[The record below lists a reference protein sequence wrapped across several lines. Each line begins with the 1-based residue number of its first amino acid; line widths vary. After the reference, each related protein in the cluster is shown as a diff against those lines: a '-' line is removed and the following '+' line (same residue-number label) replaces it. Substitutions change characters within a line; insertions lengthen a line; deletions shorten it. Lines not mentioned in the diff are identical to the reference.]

1 MTCAEPQVRG
11 LLSSGHVQSILGGLP
26 PRSRPVR
33 QRAAALLE
41 ASHELL
47 LDCGAGVRLQA
58 FHTPA
63 RAHRLQLA
71 VLLHGWEGD
80 AASSHVLSLA
90 SLLWQHDFDV
100 VRLNLRDHGAT
111 HHLNRELFHS
121 CRLSDV
127 TGAVRAL
134 SQQLP
139 HQRLYLAG
147 FSLGGNFMLRV
158 AAASEVPT
166 TLATAVAISPVLD
179 PAVTLAALERGLPL
193 YRRYF
198 VRRWS
203 RSLRRKQRAWPE
215 THDFEALLRT
225 ADLRAMTAGLVERCT
240 DFPDLEAYLRGYAI
254 TDGRLETL
262 PVPCALLLA
271 EDDPLV
277 PAADLAR
284 LGAAP
289 GLRIVRTRR
298 GGHCSFIERLDAPS
312 FADRFVLESF
322 AAVAGAAATDADRA
336 VATNPAHAPRAPAPR
351 WHPTPAGREAQ
362 RDPSAP

>member
-1 MTCAEPQVRG
+1 MR
-11 LLSSGHVQSILGGLP
+11 
-26 PRSRPVR
+26 PRTHHGPRL
-33 QRAAALLE
+33 AL
-41 ASHELL
+41 
-47 LDCGAGVRLQA
+47 
-58 FHTPA
+58 
-63 RAHRLQLA
+63 
-71 VLLHGWEGD
+71 LLHGWEGN

-90 SLLWQHDFDV
+90 ALLWQHGFGV

-111 HHLNRELFHS
+111 HHLNRELFHC

-139 HQRLYLAG
+139 HERLYLAG

-158 AAASEVPT
+158 AASSEAPA

-179 PAVTLAALERGLPL
+179 PAATLAALERGVPL
-193 YRRYF
+193 YRHYF

-215 THDFEALLRT
+215 AHDFETLLRT
-225 ADLRAMTAGLVERCT
+225 ADLRAMTAALVERYT
-240 DFPDLEAYLRGYAI
+240 DFPNLEAYLRGYAI
-254 TDGRLETL
+254 TDERLETL
-262 PVPCALLLA
+262 RVPCALLLA

-284 LGAAP
+284 LGGDA

-312 FADRFVLESF
+312 FADRFVLERF
-322 AAVAGAAATDADRA
+322 EAVAGAAAIDSDRA
-336 VATNPAHAPRAPAPR
+336 VATNPAHAPPAPGPR
-351 WHPTPAGREAQ
+351 WRPVPAGPQAQ
-362 RDPSAP
+362 QDPSAP

>member
-1 MTCAEPQVRG
+1 MSHEPKVRG
-11 LLSSGHVQSILGGLP
+11 LLSNGHVQSILGGLP
-26 PRSRPVR
+26 PRTRAVR
-33 QRAAALLE
+33 QRAAALLA

-58 FHTPA
+58 FHAPA
-63 RAHRLQLA
+63 RAPGSRLA

-90 SLLWQHDFDV
+90 ALLWQHDFAV

-111 HHLNRELFHS
+111 HHLNRELFHC

-134 SQQLP
+134 AQQLT

-158 AAASEVPT
+158 AASSEAPA

-179 PAVTLAALERGLPL
+179 PLATLAALERGVPL

-215 THDFEALLRT
+215 AHDFEALLRK
-225 ADLRAMTAGLVERCT
+225 ADIRAMTAGLVERYT

-262 PVPCALLLA
+262 CVPCSLLLA

-277 PAADLAR
+277 PAVDLTR
-284 LGAAP
+284 LGGAP
-289 GLRIVRTRR
+289 QLRIVRTRR

-312 FADRFVLESF
+312 FADRFALERF
-322 AAVAGAAATDADRA
+322 EAVEGAAATAADRA
-336 VATNPAHAPRAPAPR
+336 VATNPGHAPRAPGPR
-351 WHPTPAGREAQ
+351 WHPVPAARAAQ
-362 RDPSAP
+362 QDPSAP